1 MNLYRITLA
10 IFAFITVASFW
21 VFSRLTVDDAF
32 ISWRYGKNFVQTGIW
47 NYNPTFFDLTQAY
60 TNPIYAVISII
71 PSMFGWDVV
80 LFFKLFSLA
89 TLIIFILWFARK
101 TNNSWIMLFI
111 FLCLPATIVH
121 LFSGLETFLF
131 VFVLSALM
139 ISLYEEKKFLSIFLS
154 IALFVIRPESW
165 LLVII
170 VPLYFFI
177 EQPLSINR
185 LEFKPIRQML
195 VEMKISLASGSVVF
209 GLLLFPLVAYWVF
222 NYLYFG
228 DMLPNT
234 FYVKSGARFEYLS
247 FIFFSFQLI
256 PLLLLLFILSRVKLM
271 ICISMLFFA
280 MIINYSTSA
289 LVMDYF
295 SRFAFHIFAP
305 IYIFVV
311 YLSANLKGKY
321 IFLSGDE
328 KFTAKILIRKDVV
341 CKHFLM
347 LFYFVFLMKSSV
359 DMAAWVTHYPR
370 EIDSLAA
377 LGKSIAK
384 ISGREKIKSFSFGD
398 AGMAAY
404 HSGISCLDNIGLG
417 SSTVARNGLNSS
429 LLNRYGVDMVIFHAV
444 PSGIRLSEFNQ
455 QTIFDWATSNNL
467 KKQCDI
473 FTFDNY
479 IYQVYTRKEIK
490 EISDVCE
497 SSKRLNNISNRVYIK
512 NTILNPPWQY
522 WKE

>member
-10 IFAFITVASFW
+10 IFSFVTVASFW

-32 ISWRYGKNFVQTGIW
+32 ISWRYGKNFFQTGIW
-47 NYNPTFFDLTQAY
+47 GYNPTLFDLTQAY
-60 TNPIYAVISII
+60 TNPIYAALSII
-71 PSMFGWDVV
+71 PNMFGWDVV

-101 TNNSWIMLFI
+101 TNNSLIMLFI
-111 FLCLPATIVH
+111 FLCLPATMVH

-139 ISLYEEKKFLSIFLS
+139 ISLYEDKKCLSTFLT

-177 EQPLSINR
+177 EQPPSINR

-195 VEMKISLASGSVVF
+195 AEMKISLASGSVVF
-209 GLLLFPLVAYWVF
+209 CLVFFPLAAYLVC

-228 DMLPNT
+228 NILPNT

-247 FIFFSFQLI
+247 FLFFSFQLI
-256 PLLLLLFILSRVKLM
+256 PLLLLIILGRFKLM

-280 MIINYSTSA
+280 MIISYSTST

-321 IFLSGDE
+321 LFMSEDE
-328 KFTAKILIRKDVV
+328 KFTRKILIKKDVA
-341 CKHFLM
+341 CKLFLM
-347 LFYFVFLMKSSV
+347 LFYFIFLMKSSV

-370 EIDSLAA
+370 EVDSLAA

-398 AGMAAY
+398 AGMVAY
-404 HSGISCLDNIGLG
+404 HSGIPSLDNIGLG

-455 QTIFDWATSNNL
+455 QTLLEWATSNSF
-467 KKQCDI
+467 KKQCDV

-497 SSKRLNNISNRVYIK
+497 SSKLLNNISNGVYVK